1 MVWNKNFTMLK
12 VTPEDPKVILF
23 YDGDCGLCNRV
34 VQWILRHEKSK
45 DLFFVSLNYDFAK
58 VFLAKE
64 NIDIEKTNTF
74 FFYEIDSLY
83 AESDAVL
90 RIVGYLKWYWQWLK
104 IAYAL
109 PKFIRDKC
117 YRIIAQNRKRFTVK
131 SCDISSANLN
141 RFLG

>member
-1 MVWNKNFTMLK
+1 MLK

-23 YDGDCGLCNRV
+23 YDGDCGLCNRL
-34 VQWILRHEKSK
+34 VQWILKHEKSK
-45 DLFFVSLNYDFAK
+45 DLFFVSLNSEFAK
-58 VFLAKE
+58 ALLAKE
-64 NIDIEKTNTF
+64 NIDIEKTNTL
-74 FFYEIDSLY
+74 FFYEVDTLY